1 MTARTFDFMFD
12 GRKSWAMAHTVGRV
26 TLGLDAI
33 GAAHSTIVRLT
44 PAEARAMACALEAAA
59 TWAENVL
66 ETGLGES
73 AVDAPAVAK
82 AEAPPAP
89 VEPFF
94 DIVFD
99 GPPAHESGRF
109 VEVEDET
116 GKSISIGEWVKRDN
130 DLWALRIPRTALT
143 KSGD

>member
-1 MTARTFDFMFD
+1 MASTQKHHHELTNGVGKCSVPMWRMGCPDGFCDKPAYGERPEPPYYYRNGWTGERCRSD
-12 GRKSWAMAHTVGRV
+12 GRYNGHVPGLACPAHG
-26 TLGLDAI
+26 G
-33 GAAHSTIVRLT
+33 
-44 PAEARAMACALEAAA
+44 P
-59 TWAENVL
+59 
-66 ETGLGES
+66 
-73 AVDAPAVAK
+73 
-82 AEAPPAP
+82 EAPPAP